1 MSTPAVTERA
11 SDSELWQLVRQGS
24 APAFELVVK
33 RHQSLVCAVAYS
45 SCGDLT
51 LSEDIAQETFWA
63 AWRER
68 AALEQAGSLRS
79 WLCGIARNLGNNA
92 RRRASRAAE
101 AATPL
106 EDVAEPSTP
115 TRGPA
120 EEAAT
125 REMES
130 LVWQTLEQIPET
142 YREAL
147 ILFYREQQSVAEVA
161 AALELSAD
169 AVKQRLSR
177 GRGMLRERLAEL
189 VGETLRRSRPG
200 RAFTVA
206 VMTSLATLSAGTKTA
221 VAGAGAAGTGAAL
234 SGAAGP
240 TLKAAAGLSGGA
252 LGGVLGMFGGM
263 AGGWLGTWIPAQ
275 LAPTKRERDYL
286 LRTGRRM
293 LLVSGLF
300 MAALV
305 AGAFALL
312 ERFPIWYYLT
322 FWGTWFVAYGAYVT
336 VEGVRAAR
344 GMKRL
349 HAEAPPAAEPNDS
362 RLRAGVDAVVRRYRG
377 RVFRSRATLFG
388 LPLID
393 INCLDPELTA
403 GWGGAGPAPGG
414 RGTARGW
421 IAIGDDARGV
431 LLAVGSKACG
441 LIAFG
446 GRTLGVF
453 SFGGVAA
460 GIVAVGG
467 LALGVIGFGGLA
479 VGGLAVGGL
488 GVGWQAWGGGAVAW
502 DVACGGGAVA
512 WRAAYGGAA
521 IAHDYA
527 VGGEASAR
535 HANDEAAE
543 AVLLEHPLVRGTKWY
558 IANTGWCTTVIV
570 LLSVLPTPIML
581 LLMYRRGR
589 ENRQEESG
597 P

>member
-24 APAFELVVK
+24 APAFESVVK

-45 SCGDLT
+45 YCGDLT

-92 RRRASRAAE
+92 RRRALRAAE
-101 AATPL
+101 AAIPL

-147 ILFYREQQSVAEVA
+147 VLFYREQQSVAEVA
-161 AALELSAD
+161 AALELSED

-177 GRGMLRERLAEL
+177 GRGMLRERVAEL

-206 VMTSLATLSAGTKTA
+206 VMTGLAALSAGTKTA

-252 LGGVLGMFGGM
+252 LGGALGMFGGL

-322 FWGTWFVAYGAYVT
+322 FWGTWFVTYGAYVT

-362 RLRAGVDAVVRRYRG
+362 RLRVGVDAVVRRYRG

-393 INCLDPELTA
+393 INCLDPEVTA
-403 GWGGAGPAPGG
+403 GWGGAGPAPDG

-441 LIAFG
+441 LVALG

-460 GIVAVGG
+460 GFVAFGG
-467 LALGVIGFGGLA
+467 LALGILGFGGLA

-512 WRAAYGGAA
+512 WRAAYGSAA

-535 HANDEAAE
+535 HANDEAAK

-570 LLSVLPTPIML
+570 LLSVLPTPVML

-589 ENRQEESG
+589 ENPQEAKGS
-597 P
+597 

>member
-1 MSTPAVTERA
+1 M
-11 SDSELWQLVRQGS
+11 
-24 APAFELVVK
+24 
-33 RHQSLVCAVAYS
+33 AYS

-68 AALEQAGSLRS
+68 AALEQPGSLRS

-92 RRRASRAAE
+92 RRRASRADE
-101 AATPL
+101 AVTPL
-106 EDVAEPSTP
+106 EAVAEPSTP

-125 REMES
+125 RELES

-147 ILFYREQQSVAEVA
+147 VLFYREQQSVAEVA
-161 AALELSAD
+161 AALELSKD

-177 GRGMLRERLAEL
+177 GRGMLRERVAEL
-189 VGETLRRSRPG
+189 VGDTLRRSRPG
-200 RAFTVA
+200 RTFTVA
-206 VMTSLATLSAGTKTA
+206 VMTGLTALSAGTKTA
-221 VAGAGAAGTGAAL
+221 LAGAGAGTGATL

-240 TLKAAAGLSGGA
+240 ALKAAAGLSGGT
-252 LGGVLGMFGGM
+252 LGGVLGMFGGI

-275 LAPTKRERDYL
+275 LAPTKRQRDYL
-286 LRTGRRM
+286 LRAGRRM
-293 LLVSGLF
+293 GLVSALF
-300 MAALV
+300 MIV
-305 AGAFALL
+305 MFAGAFSLL
-312 ERFPIWYYLT
+312 GRFPIGYYLT
-322 FWGTWFVAYGAYVT
+322 FWGAWFVTYGAYVT
-336 VEGVRAAR
+336 MEGVRAAR

-349 HAEAPPAAEPNDS
+349 YAERPPAAEPNDS
-362 RLRAGVDAVVRRYRG
+362 RLRVGVDVVVRRYRG
-377 RVFRSRATLFG
+377 RVFRSRAIFFG

-421 IAIGDDARGV
+421 IAIGNDARGV

-441 LIAFG
+441 LIALG

-453 SFGGVAA
+453 SLGGVAA
-460 GIVAVGG
+460 GIVAFGG

-527 VGGEASAR
+527 VGGEASAQ
-535 HANDEAAE
+535 HANDEAAQ
-543 AVLLEHPLVRGTKWY
+543 AVLLAHPLVRGTKWY
-558 IANTGWCTTVIV
+558 MANTSWCTTVIV
-570 LLSVLPTPIML
+570 LLSVLPTPVML

-589 ENRQEESG
+589 ENRQEGSG